1 MPKLVNSS
9 IGLELNKDR
18 EGVEPLDQAT
28 DYLQHLG
35 HLAREYDRKFREL
48 EEFAHNAQPQDLAT
62 QLRLLGERTT
72 DRFRAAQQALLAML
86 AAREDP
92 AQEQQIEAFLAL
104 CSCFDEMRILFQVL
118 QQHQP
123 QAKEII

>member
-1 MPKLVNSS
+1 MDHAP
-9 IGLELNKDR
+9 DH
-18 EGVEPLDQAT
+18 
-28 DYLQHLG
+28 LQHLG

-72 DRFRAAQQALLAML
+72 DRFRAAQQALLTML
-86 AAREDP
+86 AAHESP

-104 CSCFDEMRILFQVL
+104 CNCFDEMRILFQVL